1 MNNATRSKLVDRQSL
16 KKIILN
22 ADDFGRSPGINAA
35 VMRAHRQG
43 VLTSAS
49 LMVAGAAVE
58 EAVALAQETPS
69 LAVGLH
75 LVVVGGRATLPPG
88 EIPHLVDNSG
98 RFPDDAALVGLRYF
112 LSRTCQQELAREISA
127 QFECFA
133 ATGLPLSHM
142 DGHFHM
148 HVHPTVFQLLL
159 PLAEQYG
166 AAGLRLPRDDFWFAL
181 GYDRRHTGTK
191 VGWAISFGLLCR
203 WCLGRLRDRSLAVT
217 HRVYGLMQTGLMQEA
232 YVVNLLRR
240 LEVPTA
246 ELYFHPSTDPVSEF
260 LGPNPGD
267 LATLLSPAVRHVIQE
282 RGLRLATYPTLNK

>member
-1 MNNATRSKLVDRQSL
+1 MTAL
-16 KKIILN
+16 KEIIVT
-22 ADDFGRSPGINAA
+22 ADDFGRSSAINAA
-35 VMRAHRQG
+35 VMQAHRKG

-49 LMVAGAAVE
+49 LMVAGEAVE
-58 EAVALAQETPS
+58 EAVVLAQETPS

-75 LVVVGGRATLPPG
+75 LVVVGGRAALLPG

-98 RFPDDAALVGLRYF
+98 RFPDDAVLVGLRYF
-112 LSRTCQQELAREISA
+112 LSRTHQEELAQELAA
-127 QFECFA
+127 QFERFA
-133 ATGLPLSHM
+133 ATGLPLSHV

-181 GYDRRHTGTK
+181 GYDRQRAGQK
-191 VGWAISFGLLCR
+191 AGWAIAYALLCR
-203 WCLGRLRDRSLAVT
+203 WCLGHLRDRGLAVT
-217 HRVYGLMQTGLMQEA
+217 HRVYGLMQTGFMQEA

-267 LATLLSPAVRHVIQE
+267 LATLLSPAVRQVIQE
-282 RGLRLATYPTLNK
+282 RGLRLATYPTLNQVR